1 MISNM
6 IQKQLDD
13 EADKGPKHEAWMT
26 MMPEEKA
33 LSLTL
38 EEVYSVL
45 LDALSSSFDLSAYYL
60 SVFLSLSLSVGVV
73 FC

>member
-1 MISNM
+1 VISNM
-6 IQKQLDD
+6 IQKQLDE

-38 EEVYSVL
+38 DEVCSVSL
-45 LDALSSSFDLSAYYL
+45 NALSSSFDLSAYYL
-60 SVFLSLSLSVGVV
+60 FASLSL
-73 FC
+73 C